1 MKKVFALSLVAVL
14 CIAVVAIAGDD
25 KMAGKK
31 MGGMSGTIT
40 KVDMAGKMMMVK
52 DSAGKESA
60 VYWNDTTKVEGGDVK
75 EGAMVQYNAAKP
87 DKEIIGR
94 TDIHVWDWP
103 TGGSLDLWNCDF
115 GVTGGVSRYQLH
127 GYEHEHGLH
136 VDGRHARDTGLR
148 LSSWR
153 VG

>member
-31 MGGMSGTIT
+31 MGDGMSGTIT

-75 EGAMVQYNAAKP
+75 EGSMVHYKGAEKDGKMWA
-87 DKEIIGR
+87 
-94 TDIHVWDWP
+94 TWVHV
-103 TGGSLDLWNCDF
+103 G
-115 GVTGGVSRYQLH
+115 
-127 GYEHEHGLH
+127 EMKKM
-136 VDGRHARDTGLR
+136 
-148 LSSWR
+148 
-153 VG
+153 

>member
-75 EGAMVQYNAAKP
+75 EGAMVQYKGAEKDGKMWASWVK
-87 DKEIIGR
+87 
-94 TDIHVWDWP
+94 V
-103 TGGSLDLWNCDF
+103 GGDMKKM
-115 GVTGGVSRYQLH
+115 
-127 GYEHEHGLH
+127 
-136 VDGRHARDTGLR
+136 
-148 LSSWR
+148 
-153 VG
+153 

>member
-14 CIAVVAIAGDD
+14 CLAVVAIAGDD
-25 KMAGKK
+25 KMSDKK

-75 EGAMVQYNAAKP
+75 EGAMVQYKGTSKDGKMWASWVK
-87 DKEIIGR
+87 
-94 TDIHVWDWP
+94 V
-103 TGGSLDLWNCDF
+103 GGDMKKM
-115 GVTGGVSRYQLH
+115 
-127 GYEHEHGLH
+127 
-136 VDGRHARDTGLR
+136 
-148 LSSWR
+148 
-153 VG
+153 